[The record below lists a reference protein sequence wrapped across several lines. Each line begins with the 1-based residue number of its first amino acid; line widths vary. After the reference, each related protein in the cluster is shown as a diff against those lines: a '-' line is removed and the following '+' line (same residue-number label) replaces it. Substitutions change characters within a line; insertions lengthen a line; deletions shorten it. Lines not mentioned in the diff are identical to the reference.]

1 MTDKYKEDVIQNR
14 LKQAR
19 EALEEAKTLLVQDA
33 EVNFVMNSL
42 YYAFLYP
49 VLGLL
54 QARGISV
61 PTQAAAI
68 SLFEREYVQWG
79 DIDRDFLDAIRR
91 AFELRPACA
100 CEGQKKAAP
109 EDVEQL
115 LPKAEEFL
123 ETVQRISE

>member
-61 PTQAAAI
+61 QTQAAAI